1 MAKTTVAGWISSLRF
16 GRLAGEFRTLNMST
30 DITTAAEFHLFNWL
44 DKNRKLLIQAAA
56 VLAVAALVVSFYL
69 WKKGQKE
76 VAAGEALSDI
86 SGANAAADYLKLAE
100 EYPNTAAAPHAVLL
114 AAGDL
119 FDNGKYPEA
128 QAQYERL
135 TRDYPDSTLRVAAT
149 LGVAACLDAQ
159 GKIADAITRYN
170 DFVKRYPS
178 DGATSQARAALG
190 RLYEAQGK
198 PEQALQIYQE
208 LARAE
213 ANTSFGMEA
222 AMRSQAVLAQHPEL
236 RNLKASTAP
245 ANVPQP

>member
-1 MAKTTVAGWISSLRF
+1 
-16 GRLAGEFRTLNMST
+16 MST
-30 DITTAAEFHLFNWL
+30 DITTTAELHFFNWL

-69 WKKGQKE
+69 WNKGQKE

-100 EYPNTAAAPHAVLL
+100 QYPNTAAAPHAVLR

-135 TRDYPDSTLRVAAT
+135 TRDYPDSTLRVAAS
-149 LGVAACLDAQ
+149 LGLAACLDAQ
-159 GKIADAITRYN
+159 GKIADAITRYS
-170 DFVKRYPS
+170 DFIQHYPS
-178 DGATSQARAALG
+178 DAAISQARAALG

-198 PEQALQIYQE
+198 PDKALQIYQE
-208 LARAE
+208 VQRAE
-213 ANTSFGMEA
+213 ANSSFGMEA
-222 AMRSQAVLAQHPEL
+222 AMRAQAVLAQHPEL
-236 RNLKASTAP
+236 RDVKPPVATSKAP
-245 ANVPQP
+245 